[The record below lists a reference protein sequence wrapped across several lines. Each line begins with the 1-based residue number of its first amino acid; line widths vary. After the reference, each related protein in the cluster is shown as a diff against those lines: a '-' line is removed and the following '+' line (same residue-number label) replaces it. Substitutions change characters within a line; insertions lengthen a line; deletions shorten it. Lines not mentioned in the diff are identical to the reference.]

1 MRGRQLKSR
10 KNAVSINTAVQQFL
24 IHCSAKG
31 LAPLTQKT
39 YTYYLNDF
47 IDYMGENATL
57 DDITSMRLSEYV
69 LYKKDVDGIKDVTA
83 ATYMRHIRTFV
94 KFCSANDLMSPLSV
108 SVPRFEKRIKDPY
121 TDEELTLL
129 LARPTSDNWTEFR
142 NWCMISYFVGTGQR
156 LSTVLNVR
164 VKDLNLDKGLVKLEW
179 NKDKIQKFAPLS
191 PTLVRILREYIERS
205 DLHPEDPLFPE
216 YEGKPLSTRAAQ
228 SAIALYNHSRGVEK
242 SSVHLF
248 RHTFAKNYILNGGS
262 PAKLQKILG
271 HKDISTTMIYVNL
284 FSNDLAD
291 GFEDV
296 CPLDTICNMQS

>member
-10 KNAVSINTAVQQFL
+10 KNAVSISTAVQQFL
-24 IHCSAKG
+24 KHCSAKG

-47 IDYMGENATL
+47 IDFMGENATL
-57 DDITSMRLSEYV
+57 DDITSMRLSDYI
-69 LYKKDVDGIKDVTA
+69 LYKKENDGIKDVTA

-94 KFCSANDLMSPLSV
+94 KFCSSNDLISPLTV

-129 LARPTSDNWTEFR
+129 LARPSSESWVEFR
-142 NWCMISYFVGTGQR
+142 NWCMISYFIGTGQR
-156 LSTVLNVR
+156 LQTALH
-164 VKDLNLDKGLVKLEW
+164 VKVSDLDFDKGLVKLSW
-179 NKDKIQKFAPLS
+179 NKDKREKFAPLS
-191 PTLVRILREYIERS
+191 PALIKILKEYIERS
-205 DLHPEDPLFPE
+205 SLNRDDYLFPG
-216 YEGKPLSTRAAQ
+216 YEGDQLSTRAAQ
-228 SAIALYNHSRGVEK
+228 SAITAYNHSRGVQK
-242 SSVHLF
+242 SSIHLF
-248 RHTFAKNYILNGGS
+248 RHTFARNFILNGGS

-284 FSNDLAD
+284 FYNDLSD

-296 CPLDTICNMQS
+296 CQLDTICNASL